1 MKKKKKKKKNKKRVS
16 KHSLQNSFWR
26 FKSKSINTKLK
37 IKVHIDKQ
45 LLLVTKL
52 EYKVV
57 NVILQQ
63 LITCSNSPKE
73 NTRKR
78 SKGCLKLTIKTLCD
92 IIWRCLRIFIFSFE
106 HFVNFEH
113 IENFY
118 LQGLLVF
125 LNKSTCV
132 SYIYQQTKSWLNWT
146 SFFWVEQW
154 CCFSTILLPTRYT

>member
-1 MKKKKKKKKNKKRVS
+1 MFLPCNLNMSFNLPWITSNCVQIVQNSVEVKRITLKCKHEKKKKKKKLTRFKTLIAEQLLK
-16 KHSLQNSFWR
+16 R
-26 FKSKSINTKLK
+26 FKSTSINTKLK

-92 IIWRCLRIFIFSFE
+92 II
-106 HFVNFEH
+106 
-113 IENFY
+113 
-118 LQGLLVF
+118 
-125 LNKSTCV
+125 
-132 SYIYQQTKSWLNWT
+132 
-146 SFFWVEQW
+146 
-154 CCFSTILLPTRYT
+154 